1 MTHINHELSDDQRES
16 LRTVLEAIFESKQ
29 SEAVAMLEGELAGEL
44 KDDASKRALSL
55 IFTRRHNTQ
64 IAGIRE
70 VCDTAFA
77 GHWKAMEALV
87 DSWS

>member
-1 MTHINHELSDDQRES
+1 MNAINHELSDDQRES
-16 LRTVLEAIFESKQ
+16 LRTVLEAIFKAKE
-29 SEAVAMLEGELAGEL
+29 SEAIAMLDGQLAGEL
-44 KDDASKRALSL
+44 KDDASRRVLSL
-55 IFTRRHNTQ
+55 IFTRIHNTQ

-77 GHWKAMEALV
+77 THWKAMESVV

>member
-1 MTHINHELSDDQRES
+1 MNAINHELSDDQRES
-16 LRTVLEAIFESKQ
+16 LRTVLEAILDAKE
-29 SEAVAMLEGELAGEL
+29 SEAIAMLDGELAGEL
-44 KDDASKRALSL
+44 KDDASKRAISL
-55 IFTRRHNTQ
+55 IFTRRYNTR

-77 GHWKAMEALV
+77 KHWKAMESVV